1 MERERRITILD
12 LGHIEENHFRWL
24 EISISPIG
32 NLRIEELFEK
42 LIPGCVKVSQPI
54 KEDSDERW

>member
-12 LGHIEENHFRWL
+12 LGHIKENYFPWL
-24 EISISPIG
+24 EVSISPIA

-42 LIPGCVKVSQPI
+42 LITGCVKASQPI
-54 KEDSDERW
+54 KEDGDERW